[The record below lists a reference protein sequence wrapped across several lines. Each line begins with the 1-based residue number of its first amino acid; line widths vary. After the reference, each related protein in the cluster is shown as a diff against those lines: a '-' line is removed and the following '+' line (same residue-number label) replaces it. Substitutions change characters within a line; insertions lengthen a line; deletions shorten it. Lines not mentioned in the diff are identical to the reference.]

1 MFITLFVKLSAGKHL
16 EPYQSNHYLS
26 TLLSE
31 ALYNIEITR
40 RTSKELSKTN
50 NSTLLS
56 PEKLGPTTVCL
67 LQIVE
72 DWKYVSMVLDRF
84 FLWVFTLA
92 CIGGTCGI
100 IFQAPSLYDKR
111 KPIDQQLSSIPL
123 RRNNFEVPQPQ
134 VPGSG

>member
-1 MFITLFVKLSAGKHL
+1 MF
-16 EPYQSNHYLS
+16 
-26 TLLSE
+26 
-31 ALYNIEITR
+31 
-40 RTSKELSKTN
+40 
-50 NSTLLS
+50 
-56 PEKLGPTTVCL
+56 L

-111 KPIDQQLSSIPL
+111 KPIDQLLSSIPL
-123 RRNNFEVPQPQ
+123 RRNNFEVPQPY

>member
-1 MFITLFVKLSAGKHL
+1 V
-16 EPYQSNHYLS
+16 Y
-26 TLLSE
+26 
-31 ALYNIEITR
+31 
-40 RTSKELSKTN
+40 
-50 NSTLLS
+50 
-56 PEKLGPTTVCL
+56 L

-111 KPIDQQLSSIPL
+111 KPIDQELSEIPL
-123 RRNNFEVPQPQ
+123 RKNNFQVPQDENENITD
-134 VPGSG
+134 